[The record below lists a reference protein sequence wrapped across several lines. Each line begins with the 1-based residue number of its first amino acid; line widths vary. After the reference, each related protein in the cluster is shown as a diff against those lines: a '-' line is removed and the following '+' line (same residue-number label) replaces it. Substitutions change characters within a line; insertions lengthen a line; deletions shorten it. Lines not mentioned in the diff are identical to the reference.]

1 MNMQHRSL
9 SGVFLD
15 ALGDVR
21 YDDRFRDI
29 AEDNLRAATR
39 RAESDSRWFVLRVA
53 YGRETT
59 VEKSLV
65 SIGVEAMV
73 PMRKG
78 PEYRRRG
85 RIIPPSYLPVMTG
98 YVLVRCRHSHE
109 AMLGLKA
116 VEHVVDVLGT
126 CERPHMIPNDEAVG
140 FMERALAGDF
150 DWDKPAGFFKAA
162 MKVRFKTG
170 PFERMRGVIIS
181 CRDDGMGDAVVE
193 VDMFGSKLPI
203 LVPLA
208 FLEKV

>member
-29 AEDNLRAATR
+29 AEDNLRAATL
-39 RAESDSRWFVLRVA
+39 RARSDSRWFVLRVA
-53 YGRETT
+53 YGRETS

-65 SIGVEAMV
+65 AIGIEAMV
-73 PMRKG
+73 PVRKG

-85 RIIPPSYLPVMTG
+85 RIIPPSLLPVMTG
-98 YVLVRCRHSHE
+98 YVLVRCLHSHE

-150 DWDKPAGFFKAA
+150 DWGKPAGFFKAG
-162 MKVRFKTG
+162 MKVRFQSG
-170 PFERMRGVIIS
+170 PFARMKGIIIS
-181 CRDDGMGDAVVE
+181 CREDGKGDAVIE
-193 VDMFGSKLPI
+193 VDMFGSRLPV
-203 LVPLA
+203 LAPLA